1 MFFNIFQCFSQYL
14 FLATDN
20 LILQVAIITEA
31 TIDLAGGNPL
41 FAREITISAVDTFTD
56 MISPEIITL
65 LASEVLH

>member
-1 MFFNIFQCFSQYL
+1 M
-14 FLATDN
+14 DN